1 MNRYKGEGIQ
11 NLMMMEEFDDVKTL
25 DEEIDK
31 LMEQAKELGRCQ
43 WSSHYPEKMGKDDL
57 VSEMQLRI
65 NDKMEIKASLQA
77 LHLKEEQLK
86 MPEGLK

>member
-1 MNRYKGEGIQ
+1 
-11 NLMMMEEFDDVKTL
+11 MMMEEFDDVKTL

-43 WSSHYPEKMGKDDL
+43 WSIHYPEKMGKDDL
-57 VSEMQLRI
+57 VSEMQQRI